1 MRSEKI
7 QFYHCRHFKSLL
19 WPFKLARWRI
29 ILHDAKQQVLK
40 ILYSSV
46 SLRAIC
52 SLSPKFPQTVLV
64 NLSPTTSLSFSPTLF
79 PSLSFPIS
87 FPLSLSLM
95 FRDLFVSLQ
104 STLCFFSCRSFRPS
118 SFCFSS
124 FYSNEQAMLSLP
136 WSQSKNVKLW
146 VLALTSREREG
157 ERHTERE
164 THRER
169 EVERQR
175 DRYQATYF
183 LIENELKTGLNAL
196 FFCGFPK

>member
-40 ILYSSV
+40 ILYSSI

-95 FRDLFVSLQ
+95 FPDLFVSLQ

-146 VLALTSREREG
+146 VLVPFMLPSHRSERPSY
-157 ERHTERE
+157 RSCMCMLRKVKTRS
-164 THRER
+164 
-169 EVERQR
+169 
-175 DRYQATYF
+175 YIL
-183 LIENELKTGLNAL
+183 LIISL
-196 FFCGFPK
+196 